1 MKMEQP
7 KWRITALLLALLL
20 VAVLVAA
27 CGKADQNKDTEGSAV
42 ETTASSGT
50 EQSAA
55 EVKGNTEEAAQGEAA
70 EASGT
75 KIVSTAFGDIEVPIA
90 AKRIVADDYLGTLIA
105 LDAIPVGTPGLHL
118 KNPYYIEALKGVEDT
133 GDYGNASSEKMIALQ
148 PDLIIT
154 ATSDDARFEQMNKIA
169 PTISIP
175 YGELKNAHEELA
187 YFGELLGLK
196 EKADEWLSD
205 YDKRIAAAKARVDA
219 AIPADASFTIFER
232 SDKATWVYGDNFGRG
247 GQPIYQALGRA
258 PKAEVA
264 DEIME
269 KQWKEL
275 SMEILPEY
283 AGDYLVVTV
292 SSTSEWNLQ
301 KFKEDPIWGSLEAVK
316 QDRIYI
322 WPEERSWY
330 YDPIAVLAQ
339 TEELANWLAP

>member
-1 MKMEQP
+1 MKKVQS
-7 KWRITALLLALLL
+7 KWRITASLLVLLLT
-20 VAVLVAA
+20 AVLAAA
-27 CGKADQNKDTEGSAV
+27 CGQPDQNKDPEGQALETSA
-42 ETTASSGT
+42 G
-50 EQSAA
+50 A
-55 EVKGNTEEAAQGEAA
+55 EDK

-75 KIVSTAFGDIEVPIA
+75 KTVSTVYGDIEVPIA
-90 AKRIVADDYLGTLIA
+90 AKRIVADDYLGSLIA

-118 KNPYYIEALKGVEDT
+118 KNPYYIEALAGVEDI
-133 GDYGNASSEKMIALQ
+133 GDYGNASSEKIIALQ

-154 ATSDDARFEQMNKIA
+154 ATNDDARFQQMNKIA
-169 PTISIP
+169 PTIAIP
-175 YGELKNAHEELA
+175 YGELKNAHEELN
-187 YFGELLGLK
+187 YFGELLGLN
-196 EKADEWLSD
+196 EKADKWLSD
-205 YDKRIAAAKARVDA
+205 YDKRIAAAKARVDE
-219 AIPADASFTIFER
+219 AIPADATFTIFER
-232 SDKATWVYGDNFGRG
+232 SDKAVWVYGDNFGRG

-292 SSTSEWNLQ
+292 GSTSEWNLQ

-316 QDRIYI
+316 QDRIYL